1 MSWPFRSTPARL
13 SWFVPVCSGILTT
26 QLVNVVQVS
35 GYAAPLIQTVA
46 IFTGAVPDTYAR
58 LLLTSTLA
66 FTEKFVALTTASCAP
81 MLLWACDSQGSMFAP
96 GFSTFRPLAM
106 KALYL
111 ASIKGPLL
119 ATFSGPLTSSCN
131 ARQYMR
137 RKVGLLKM
145 AGMSGSCAFRA
156 NRCCPGPQD
165 PLSPNTRLK
174 SHI

>member
-1 MSWPFRSTPARL
+1 MNWPFRSTPARL
-13 SWFVPVCSGILTT
+13 NWFVPFCSGTRTT
-26 QLVNVVQVS
+26 QLVSVVHVS

-46 IFTGAVPDTYAR
+46 TFTGAVPVTYAR

-66 FTEKFVALTTASCAP
+66 FTKKFVALTTASCDA
-81 MLLWACDSQGSMFAP
+81 MLLCACDSHGSMFAP

-119 ATFSGPLTSSCN
+119 ATLSGPLTSSDN

-137 RKVGLLKM
+137 RKVGVL
-145 AGMSGSCAFRA
+145 
-156 NRCCPGPQD
+156 
-165 PLSPNTRLK
+165 
-174 SHI
+174 